1 MDLNARRLFRYA
13 RGDKEKRQRFSWLRH
28 RRERTE
34 RIEAEAD
41 ALIDSFGRA
50 AYCEAR
56 WREQTASCNFM
67 ADEWSRVALAVARK
81 TGEHVG
87 THTAT
92 RMEMDAD
99 VTADPEVGETR
110 PSSPRSDV
118 AY

>member
-1 MDLNARRLFRYA
+1 M
-13 RGDKEKRQRFSWLRH
+13 RH

-41 ALIDSFGRA
+41 ALFDSFGRA
-50 AYCEAR
+50 AYSEAR

-67 ADEWSRVALAVARK
+67 EDEWSRVALAVTRK

-87 THTAT
+87 TDTAT
-92 RMEMDAD
+92 RTAMDAD
-99 VTADPEVGETR
+99 ITADPEVGETR
-110 PSSPRSDV
+110 PTPGRTV